1 MKFKRNR
8 ILVFACFAAFSSFFE
23 SLAIA
28 EMNACDHAAAE
39 AAEAEAQSQ
48 PQSWEDLYRSYVRY
62 GKCDDGALAE
72 AHSEFVVY
80 LLTIKWDHTRDL
92 LPLTQAHPRF
102 EKFVLRHVDELM
114 TPEQGTLIERNATEH
129 CPKSAADF
137 CAKLIARLH
146 ES

>member
-1 MKFKRNR
+1 MKFERNR
-8 ILVFACFAAFSSFFE
+8 ILVFAWFAAFSFFFQ

-28 EMNACDHAAAE
+28 EMNVCDHASAE
-39 AAEAEAQSQ
+39 AAEAQSQ

-62 GKCDDGALAE
+62 GKCDDGAVAE

-80 LLTIKWDHTRDL
+80 LLTIKWGHTRDL
-92 LPLTQAHPRF
+92 LPLAHAHPRF

-114 TPEQGTLIERNATEH
+114 TPEQGKLIERNATEH

-137 CAKLIARLH
+137 CAKLIARFH

>member
-1 MKFKRNR
+1 MKFERNR
-8 ILVFACFAAFSSFFE
+8 ILVFACFAAFSFFFQ

-28 EMNACDHAAAE
+28 EMNVCDHASAE
-39 AAEAEAQSQ
+39 A
-48 PQSWEDLYRSYVRY
+48 
-62 GKCDDGALAE
+62 AE

-80 LLTIKWDHTRDL
+80 LLTIKWGHTRDL
-92 LPLTQAHPRF
+92 LPLAHAHPRF

-114 TPEQGTLIERNATEH
+114 TPEQGKLIERNATEH